1 MSFIYYSD
9 LVIESKAE
17 HLNKYWNRYWAL
29 PEKILLQHNFL
40 YREHEGEKSDF
51 LDLYEDDEQSFA
63 LLSLHPVISN
73 PDEHGPG
80 ADVLFIEDE
89 MILVNIAKEGGLFC
103 DYERKEKGVCYSL
116 MSFNIPDSF
125 IGRELELKAKI
136 IDVFEF
142 IGKLKSS
149 KFATVTKVDVL
160 FDQSFIARL
169 PIR

>member
-9 LVIESKAE
+9 LVIDSKAE

-29 PEKILLQHNFL
+29 PEKILLEHNFL
-40 YREHEGEKSDF
+40 YKEHEGWKSHT
-51 LDLYEDDEQSFA
+51 LYLCEDEEQSLA
-63 LLSLHPVISN
+63 LLLLHPVISN
-73 PDEHGPG
+73 PDEYGTG
-80 ADVLFIEDE
+80 AAVLFIEDE
-89 MILVNIAKEGGLFC
+89 MILLNIAKEGGLFC
-103 DYERKEKGVCYSL
+103 DYERKEKGVYYSL

-125 IGRELELKAKI
+125 IGRELELKEKI
-136 IDVFEF
+136 TDIFEF

-160 FDQSFIARL
+160 FDQPFIPRT